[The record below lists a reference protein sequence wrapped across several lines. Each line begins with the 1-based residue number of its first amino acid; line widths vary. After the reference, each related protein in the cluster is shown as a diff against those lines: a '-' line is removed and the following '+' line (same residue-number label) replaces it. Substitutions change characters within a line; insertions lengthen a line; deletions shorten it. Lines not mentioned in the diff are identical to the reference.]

1 MTHGLTSTMSHMTS
15 KWKDLADGVFDMGE
29 WLNFGSLSDKLL
41 GSIGWQTMKLLLTL
55 LSYVCSVHWL
65 CLQLQKECEKRSVH
79 INFGRLRFS
88 RRYARRMNHHHGMT
102 SESSSQTETETE
114 QSSDETEEH
123 IPMRLRNRGQ
133 YVGIATTDNKLEL
146 DQGVAPPPYQLGF
159 D

>member
-133 YVGIATTDNKLEL
+133 YATTDNELEL
-146 DQGVAPPPYQLGF
+146 DHGIAPPPY
-159 D
+159 